1 MNALAAAP
9 ETVLDVLVWHSPA
22 PGQVVECNVQ
32 LHQPAT
38 VAQALHAAGLLLEG
52 QACGIWGRVCDAATV
67 LQPGDRVEL
76 YRPLTVDP
84 KVARRARFAR
94 QGARSTGL
102 FAKRRLN
109 SKAGY

>member
-1 MNALAAAP
+1 M
-9 ETVLDVLVWHSPA
+9 VDVLVWHSPA
-22 PGQVVECNVQ
+22 PGQVLECTVH
-32 LHQPAT
+32 LPQPAT
-38 VAQALHAAGLLLEG
+38 VAQALQAAGLSREG
-52 QACGIWGRVCDAATV
+52 QACGIWGRVCDAATL
-67 LQPGDRVEL
+67 LQIGDRVEL

-84 KVARRARFAR
+84 KVARRTRFAS

>member
-1 MNALAAAP
+1 MCM
-9 ETVLDVLVWHSPA
+9 VDVLVWHSPA
-22 PGQVVECNVQ
+22 PGQVLECAVH
-32 LHQPAT
+32 LPQPAT
-38 VAQALHAAGLLLEG
+38 VAQALQAAGLSGEG
-52 QACGIWGRVCDAATV
+52 QACGIWGRVCDAATL
-67 LQPGDRVEL
+67 LQTGDRVEL

-84 KVARRARFAR
+84 KVARRTRFAS

>member
-1 MNALAAAP
+1 MHLP
-9 ETVLDVLVWHSPA
+9 
-22 PGQVVECNVQ
+22 
-32 LHQPAT
+32 QPAT
-38 VAQALHAAGLLLEG
+38 VAQALQAAGLPWEG
-52 QACGIWGRVCDAATV
+52 LACGIWGRVCDAATLV
-67 LQPGDRVEL
+67 QAGDRVEL

-84 KVARRARFAR
+84 KVARRTRFAS